1 MNRELQKHFKLLIFI
16 SIFFI
21 PITSLADLTATI
33 DRSVIDSNETF
44 RLNIRYDGQVFSGEP
59 DLTELKKDFEVL
71 SNNRQQSYS
80 SINGKTESFTVWVL
94 QLKPKRSGILEIPT
108 LNFKGD
114 TSERLELRVRAAPKN
129 SSLNPGSQ
137 PIYSETLLDH
147 TEVYVDQQVILTQ
160 RLYTS
165 INLRD
170 FSLSELKV
178 ENAIVHRLSDT
189 TYQKVLNGRSYLVLE
204 VTYAIFP
211 KGVGFVDIPRLRF
224 GAYEVD
230 TSRQFGIFNNRG
242 NQVIR
247 DTESKQIKVLSKPSR
262 RTDRGWMPSKSV
274 EVKQRW
280 SGDLNKVTIG
290 EPITQTITIIAEGLT
305 PEQITPLK
313 FTESTKY
320 RTYPDQPQLSQ
331 SLSNSGIISQ
341 RVESR
346 AIVPSES
353 GKIILPAINL
363 KWWDIETQKEQ
374 TAELPSLT
382 LDVLPAYETYEDSP
396 QISMFNT
403 NNLAPNLTI
412 AGENQNPSKQ
422 THSSPLAIISL
433 ILNSILI
440 IIVLIMFQQRRALN
454 STNKPSLP
462 SSSESTDKLL
472 KVKFKKIKE
481 SAHTRDLKSM
491 REGILTWG
499 KILFSDDSCDTLKK
513 LALKLDDLDI
523 LNQFKELDRELFR
536 NGDNK
541 VSSLDCDYLIERLA
555 EQGKLRQENHALEN
569 NYHEL
574 KNLYPT

>member
-1 MNRELQKHFKLLIFI
+1 MNRELQKHFKLLIFF

-114 TSERLELRVRAAPKN
+114 TSERLELRVKAAPKN

-147 TEVYVDQQVILTQ
+147 TEVYVNQQVILTQ

-178 ENAIVHRLSDT
+178 ENAIVHRLGDT

-422 THSSPLAIISL
+422 THSWPLAIISL

>member
-147 TEVYVDQQVILTQ
+147 TEVYVNQQVILTQ

-178 ENAIVHRLSDT
+178 ENAIVHRLGDT

-422 THSSPLAIISL
+422 THSWPLAIISL

>member
-1 MNRELQKHFKLLIFI
+1 MNRELQKHFKLLISI

-147 TEVYVDQQVILTQ
+147 TEVYVNQQVILTQ

-178 ENAIVHRLSDT
+178 ENAIVHRLGDT

>member
-1 MNRELQKHFKLLIFI
+1 
-16 SIFFI
+16 
-21 PITSLADLTATI
+21 
-33 DRSVIDSNETF
+33 
-44 RLNIRYDGQVFSGEP
+44 
-59 DLTELKKDFEVL
+59 
-71 SNNRQQSYS
+71 
-80 SINGKTESFTVWVL
+80 
-94 QLKPKRSGILEIPT
+94 
-108 LNFKGD
+108 
-114 TSERLELRVRAAPKN
+114 
-129 SSLNPGSQ
+129 
-137 PIYSETLLDH
+137 
-147 TEVYVDQQVILTQ
+147 
-160 RLYTS
+160 
-165 INLRD
+165 
-170 FSLSELKV
+170 
-178 ENAIVHRLSDT
+178 
-189 TYQKVLNGRSYLVLE
+189 
-204 VTYAIFP
+204 
-211 KGVGFVDIPRLRF
+211 VDIPRLRF

-247 DTESKQIKVLSKPSR
+247 DTESKQIKVLSKPSG

-280 SGDLNKVTIG
+280 SGDLDKVTIG

-382 LDVLPAYETYEDSP
+382 LDVLPAYETYEDST

-412 AGENQNPSKQ
+412 AGENQNPLKQ
-422 THSSPLAIISL
+422 NHSWPLAIISL
-433 ILNSILI
+433 ILNSVLI
-440 IIVLIMFQQRRALN
+440 IIVLIMFRQRRALN

>member
-1 MNRELQKHFKLLIFI
+1 M
-16 SIFFI
+16 
-21 PITSLADLTATI
+21 
-33 DRSVIDSNETF
+33 
-44 RLNIRYDGQVFSGEP
+44 G
-59 DLTELKKDFEVL
+59 
-71 SNNRQQSYS
+71 S
-80 SINGKTESFTVWVL
+80 ST
-94 QLKPKRSGILEIPT
+94 KPKRSGILEIPT

-147 TEVYVDQQVILTQ
+147 TEVYVNQQVILTQ

-178 ENAIVHRLSDT
+178 ENAIVHRLGDT

-247 DTESKQIKVLSKPSR
+247 DTESKQIKVLSKPSG

-280 SGDLNKVTIG
+280 SGDLDKVTIG

-382 LDVLPAYETYEDSP
+382 LDVLPAYETYEDST

-422 THSSPLAIISL
+422 THSWPLANISL

>member
-1 MNRELQKHFKLLIFI
+1 MNRELQKHFKLLIFF

-178 ENAIVHRLSDT
+178 ENAIVHRLGDT

-422 THSSPLAIISL
+422 THSWPLAIISL

>member
-147 TEVYVDQQVILTQ
+147 TEVYVNQQVILTQ

-165 INLRD
+165 VNLRD

-178 ENAIVHRLSDT
+178 ENAVVHRLGDT

-422 THSSPLAIISL
+422 THSWPLAIISL

>member
-1 MNRELQKHFKLLIFI
+1 MNRELQKYVKLLIFM

-21 PITSLADLTATI
+21 PITSLADLIATT

-59 DLTELKKDFEVL
+59 DLMELNKDFEVL

-114 TSERLELRVRAAPKN
+114 TSKRLELRVRAAPKN

-147 TEVYVDQQVILTQ
+147 TEVYVNQQVILTQ

-178 ENAIVHRLSDT
+178 ENAIVHRLGDT

-274 EVKQRW
+274 ELKQRW
-280 SGDLNKVTIG
+280 SGDLDKVTIG
-290 EPITQTITIIAEGLT
+290 EPITQTITITAEGLT

-331 SLSNSGIISQ
+331 SSSNSGIISQ

-382 LDVLPAYETYEDSP
+382 LDVLPAFETFEDSP
-396 QISMFNT
+396 QTSKFST
-403 NNLAPNLTI
+403 NNSAPNLTI
-412 AGENQNPSKQ
+412 TGENQNPSKPN
-422 THSSPLAIISL
+422 HSWPLVITSL

-440 IIVLIMFQQRRALN
+440 IIVLILFQQRRALN
-454 STNKPSLP
+454 SANKPSLP
-462 SSSESTDKLL
+462 SSSESTNKLL
-472 KVKFKKIKE
+472 RVEFKRIKE
-481 SAHTRDLKSM
+481 SARTRDLKSM

-536 NGDNK
+536 NSDDKG
-541 VSSLDCDYLIERLA
+541 SRLDCDHLIERLA
-555 EQGKLRQENHALEN
+555 EQGKLRQKNHALEN

>member
-147 TEVYVDQQVILTQ
+147 TEVYVNQQVILTQ

-178 ENAIVHRLSDT
+178 ENAIVHRLGDT

-422 THSSPLAIISL
+422 THSSPLVITSL

>member
-1 MNRELQKHFKLLIFI
+1 MNRELQKNFKLLIFF

-178 ENAIVHRLSDT
+178 ENAIVHRLGDT

-422 THSSPLAIISL
+422 THSWPLAIISL

>member
-1 MNRELQKHFKLLIFI
+1 MNRELQNYVKLLIFM

-21 PITSLADLTATI
+21 PITSLADLIATN

-59 DLTELKKDFEVL
+59 DLMKLNKDFEVL

-114 TSERLELRVRAAPKN
+114 TSKRLEIRVRAAPEN

-147 TEVYVDQQVILTQ
+147 TEVYVNQQVILTQ

-165 INLRD
+165 VNLRD

-178 ENAIVHRLSDT
+178 ENAIIHRLGDT

-211 KGVGFVDIPRLRF
+211 KGVGFVDVPRLRF

-247 DTESKQIKVLSKPSR
+247 DTESKQIKVLSKPSQ
-262 RTDRGWMPSKSV
+262 RTNRGWMPSKSV
-274 EVKQRW
+274 EVKQTW
-280 SGDLNKVTIG
+280 SGDLDKVTVG
-290 EPITQTITIIAEGLT
+290 VPITQTITITAEGLT
-305 PEQITPLK
+305 PEQITPLD

-331 SLSNSGIISQ
+331 SLSNSGIVSQ

-346 AIVPSES
+346 AIVPSQS
-353 GKIILPAINL
+353 GTIILPAINL

-382 LDVLPAYETYEDSP
+382 LDVLPAFETSENSP
-396 QISMFNT
+396 QISKFNT
-403 NNLAPNLTI
+403 NNLVPNLTI
-412 AGENQNPSKQ
+412 TGENQNPSKQ
-422 THSSPLAIISL
+422 THSWPLVITSL

-454 STNKPSLP
+454 SANKPSFP

-472 KVKFKKIKE
+472 KVEFKRIKE
-481 SAHTRDLKSM
+481 SARTRNLKSM
-491 REGILTWG
+491 REEILTWG

-536 NGDNK
+536 NGDDK

-555 EQGKLRQENHALEN
+555 EQGKLRQGNHALEN
-569 NYHEL
+569 NYHGL

>member
-178 ENAIVHRLSDT
+178 ENAIVHRLGDT

-422 THSSPLAIISL
+422 THSWPLAIISL

>member
-33 DRSVIDSNETF
+33 DRSVIDSNEPF

-147 TEVYVDQQVILTQ
+147 TEVYVNQQVILTQ

-178 ENAIVHRLSDT
+178 ENAIVHRLGDT

>member
-94 QLKPKRSGILEIPT
+94 QLKPKRSGLLEIPT

-147 TEVYVDQQVILTQ
+147 TEVYVNQQVILTQ

-178 ENAIVHRLSDT
+178 ENAIVHRLGDT

-412 AGENQNPSKQ
+412 AGENQNSSKQ

>member
-147 TEVYVDQQVILTQ
+147 TEVYVNQQVILTQ

-178 ENAIVHRLSDT
+178 ENAIVHRLGDT

>member
-1 MNRELQKHFKLLIFI
+1 MNRELQKHFKLLIFF

-178 ENAIVHRLSDT
+178 ENAIVHRLGDT

-363 KWWDIETQKEQ
+363 KWWDIKTQKEQ

-422 THSSPLAIISL
+422 THSWPLGIISL

-541 VSSLDCDYLIERLA
+541 VSSLDCDYLIKRLA

>member
-1 MNRELQKHFKLLIFI
+1 MNRELQKHFKLLIFF

-147 TEVYVDQQVILTQ
+147 TEVYVNQQVILTQ

-178 ENAIVHRLSDT
+178 ENAIVHRLGDT

-422 THSSPLAIISL
+422 THSWPLAIISL

>member
-59 DLTELKKDFEVL
+59 DLIELKKDFEVL

-147 TEVYVDQQVILTQ
+147 TEVYVNQQVILTQ

-178 ENAIVHRLSDT
+178 ENAIVHRLGDT

-422 THSSPLAIISL
+422 THSWPLAIISL

-454 STNKPSLP
+454 SANKPSFP

>member
-59 DLTELKKDFEVL
+59 DLIELKKDFEVL

-147 TEVYVDQQVILTQ
+147 TEVYVNQQVILTQ

-422 THSSPLAIISL
+422 THSWPLAIISL

-536 NGDNK
+536 NGDDK
-541 VSSLDCDYLIERLA
+541 GSRLDCDHLIERLA
-555 EQGKLRQENHALEN
+555 EQGKSRQENHALEN

>member
-94 QLKPKRSGILEIPT
+94 QLKPKRSGLLEIPT

-178 ENAIVHRLSDT
+178 ENAIVHRLGDT

-422 THSSPLAIISL
+422 THSWPLAIISL

>member
-178 ENAIVHRLSDT
+178 ENAIVHRLGDT

>member
-1 MNRELQKHFKLLIFI
+1 MNRELQKYFKLLIFI

-21 PITSLADLTATI
+21 PITSLADLIATI

-44 RLNIRYDGQVFSGEP
+44 RLNIRYDRQVFSGEP
-59 DLTELKKDFEVL
+59 DLMELKKDFEVL

-114 TSERLELRVRAAPKN
+114 TSKRLEIRVRAAPKN

-147 TEVYVDQQVILTQ
+147 TEVYVNQQVILTQ

-165 INLRD
+165 VNLRD

-178 ENAIVHRLSDT
+178 ENAIVHRLGDT

-211 KGVGFVDIPRLRF
+211 KGVGFVDVPRLRF

-247 DTESKQIKVLSKPSR
+247 DTESKQIKVLSKPSQ
-262 RTDRGWMPSKSV
+262 RTNRGWMPSKSV

-280 SGDLNKVTIG
+280 SGDLDKVTVG
-290 EPITQTITIIAEGLT
+290 EPITQTITITAEGLT

-331 SLSNSGIISQ
+331 SLSNSGIVSQ

-346 AIVPSES
+346 AIVPSQS
-353 GKIILPAINL
+353 GTIILPAINL

-382 LDVLPAYETYEDSP
+382 LDVLPAFETSENSP
-396 QISMFNT
+396 QISKFNT
-403 NNLAPNLTI
+403 NNLVPNLTI

-422 THSSPLAIISL
+422 THSWPLVIISL

-454 STNKPSLP
+454 SANKPSFP

-472 KVKFKKIKE
+472 KVEFKRIKE
-481 SAHTRDLKSM
+481 SARTRDLKSM

-536 NGDNK
+536 NGDDK

-555 EQGKLRQENHALEN
+555 EQGKLRQGNHALEN
-569 NYHEL
+569 NYHGL

>member
-94 QLKPKRSGILEIPT
+94 QLKPKRSGILEIPS

-178 ENAIVHRLSDT
+178 ENAIVHRLGDT

-422 THSSPLAIISL
+422 THSWPLAIISL

>member
-1 MNRELQKHFKLLIFI
+1 MNRELQKYFKLLIFI

-21 PITSLADLTATI
+21 PITSLADLIATI

-59 DLTELKKDFEVL
+59 DLMELNKDFEVL

-114 TSERLELRVRAAPKN
+114 TSKRLEIRVRAAPKN

-147 TEVYVDQQVILTQ
+147 TEVYVNQQVILTQ

-165 INLRD
+165 VNLRD

-178 ENAIVHRLSDT
+178 ENAIVHRLGDT

-211 KGVGFVDIPRLRF
+211 KGVGFVDVPRLRF

-247 DTESKQIKVLSKPSR
+247 DTESKQIKVLSKPSQ
-262 RTDRGWMPSKSV
+262 RTNRGWMPSKSV

-280 SGDLNKVTIG
+280 SGDLDKVTVG
-290 EPITQTITIIAEGLT
+290 EPITQTITITAEGLT
-305 PEQITPLK
+305 PEQITPLD

-331 SLSNSGIISQ
+331 SLSNSGIVSQ

-346 AIVPSES
+346 AIVPSQS
-353 GKIILPAINL
+353 GTIILPAINL

-382 LDVLPAYETYEDSP
+382 LDVLPAFETSENSP
-396 QISMFNT
+396 QISKFNT
-403 NNLAPNLTI
+403 NNLVPNLTI
-412 AGENQNPSKQ
+412 TGENQNPSKQ
-422 THSSPLAIISL
+422 THSWPLVITSL

-454 STNKPSLP
+454 SANKPSFP

-472 KVKFKKIKE
+472 KVEFKRIKE
-481 SAHTRDLKSM
+481 SARTRDLKSM
-491 REGILTWG
+491 REEILTWG

-536 NGDNK
+536 NGDDK

-555 EQGKLRQENHALEN
+555 EQGKLRQGNHALEN
-569 NYHEL
+569 NYHGL

>member
-1 MNRELQKHFKLLIFI
+1 MNRELQKYFKLLVFI

-21 PITSLADLTATI
+21 PITSLADLIATI

-59 DLTELKKDFEVL
+59 DLMELKKDFEVL

-114 TSERLELRVRAAPKN
+114 TSKRLEIRVRAAPKN

-147 TEVYVDQQVILTQ
+147 TEVYVNQQVILTQ

-165 INLRD
+165 VNLRD

-178 ENAIVHRLSDT
+178 ENAIVHRLGDT

-211 KGVGFVDIPRLRF
+211 KGVGFVDVPRLRF

-247 DTESKQIKVLSKPSR
+247 DTESKQIKVLSKPSQ
-262 RTDRGWMPSKSV
+262 RTNRGWMPSKSV

-280 SGDLNKVTIG
+280 SGDLDKVTVG
-290 EPITQTITIIAEGLT
+290 EPITQTITITAEGLT
-305 PEQITPLK
+305 PEQITPLD

-331 SLSNSGIISQ
+331 SLSNSGIVSQ

-346 AIVPSES
+346 AIVPSQS
-353 GKIILPAINL
+353 GTIILPAINL

-382 LDVLPAYETYEDSP
+382 LDVLPAFETSENSP
-396 QISMFNT
+396 QISKLNT
-403 NNLAPNLTI
+403 NNLVPNLTI
-412 AGENQNPSKQ
+412 TGENQNPSKQ
-422 THSSPLAIISL
+422 THSWPLVITSL

-454 STNKPSLP
+454 SANKPSFP

-472 KVKFKKIKE
+472 KVEFKRIKE
-481 SAHTRDLKSM
+481 SARTRDLKSM
-491 REGILTWG
+491 REEILTWG

-536 NGDNK
+536 NGDDK

-555 EQGKLRQENHALEN
+555 EQGKLRQGNHALEN
-569 NYHEL
+569 NYHGL

>member
-1 MNRELQKHFKLLIFI
+1 MNRELQKYVKLLIFM

-21 PITSLADLTATI
+21 PITSLADLIATT

-59 DLTELKKDFEVL
+59 DLMELNKDFEVL

-147 TEVYVDQQVILTQ
+147 TEVYVNQQVILTQ

-178 ENAIVHRLSDT
+178 ENAIVHRLGDT

-211 KGVGFVDIPRLRF
+211 KGVGFVDVPRLRF

-247 DTESKQIKVLSKPSR
+247 DTESKQIKVLSKPSQ
-262 RTDRGWMPSKSV
+262 RTNRGWMPSTSV

-280 SGDLNKVTIG
+280 SGDLDKVTVG
-290 EPITQTITIIAEGLT
+290 VPITQTITITAEGLT

-382 LDVLPAYETYEDSP
+382 LDVLPAFETFEDSP
-396 QISMFNT
+396 QTSKFST
-403 NNLAPNLTI
+403 NNSAPNLTI
-412 AGENQNPSKQ
+412 TGENQNPSKPN
-422 THSSPLAIISL
+422 HSWPLVITSL

-440 IIVLIMFQQRRALN
+440 IIVLIMFHQRRVLN
-454 STNKPSLP
+454 SANKPSLP
-462 SSSESTDKLL
+462 SSSESTNKLL
-472 KVKFKKIKE
+472 KVEFKRIKE
-481 SAHTRDLKSM
+481 SARTRDLKSM

-536 NGDNK
+536 NGDDK
-541 VSSLDCDYLIERLA
+541 GSRLDCDHLIERLA
-555 EQGKLRQENHALEN
+555 EQGKLRQKNHALEN
-569 NYHEL
+569 NYHGL

>member
-1 MNRELQKHFKLLIFI
+1 MNRELQKHFKLLISI

-147 TEVYVDQQVILTQ
+147 TEVYVNQQVILTQ

-178 ENAIVHRLSDT
+178 ENAIVHRLGDT

-422 THSSPLAIISL
+422 THSWPLAIISL

>member
-1 MNRELQKHFKLLIFI
+1 MNRELQKHFKLLIFV

-59 DLTELKKDFEVL
+59 DLMELKKDFEVL

-114 TSERLELRVRAAPKN
+114 TSKRLELRVRAAPKN

-147 TEVYVDQQVILTQ
+147 TEVYVNQQVILTQ

-178 ENAIVHRLSDT
+178 ENAIVHRLGDT

-211 KGVGFVDIPRLRF
+211 KGVGFVDVPRLRF

-280 SGDLNKVTIG
+280 SGDLDKVTIG
-290 EPITQTITIIAEGLT
+290 EPITQTITITAEGLT

-382 LDVLPAYETYEDSP
+382 LDVLPAFETFEDSP
-396 QISMFNT
+396 QTSKFRT
-403 NNLAPNLTI
+403 NNSASNLTI
-412 AGENQNPSKQ
+412 IGENQNPSKPN
-422 THSSPLAIISL
+422 HSWPLVITSL

-440 IIVLIMFQQRRALN
+440 IIVLIMFHQRRVLN
-454 STNKPSLP
+454 SANKPSLP
-462 SSSESTDKLL
+462 SSSESTNKLL
-472 KVKFKKIKE
+472 KVEFKRIKE
-481 SAHTRDLKSM
+481 SARTRDLKSM

-536 NGDNK
+536 NGDDK

-555 EQGKLRQENHALEN
+555 EQGKLRQGNHALEN
-569 NYHEL
+569 NYHGL

>member
-1 MNRELQKHFKLLIFI
+1 MNRELQKHFKLLIFF

-178 ENAIVHRLSDT
+178 ENAIVHRLGDT

>member
-1 MNRELQKHFKLLIFI
+1 MKIKLQKHFKLLIFI
-16 SIFFI
+16 TIFFN
-21 PITSLADLTATI
+21 PITSWADLAATI

-44 RLNIRYDGQVFSGEP
+44 RLSIRYDGQVFSGEP
-59 DLTELKKDFEVL
+59 DLMELKKDFEVL

-80 SINGKTESFTVWVL
+80 SINGKTESSTVWVL
-94 QLKPKRSGILEIPT
+94 QLKPKQSGILEIPS

-114 TSERLELRVRAAPKN
+114 ISKRLEIRVRAAPKN

-137 PIYSETLLDH
+137 PIYAETLLDY
-147 TEVYVDQQVILTQ
+147 TEVYVNQQVILTQ

-165 INLRD
+165 VNLRD

-178 ENAIVHRLSDT
+178 ENAVVHRLGDT

-204 VTYAIFP
+204 VSYAIFP

-262 RTDRGWMPSKSV
+262 RTDQGWMPSKSV

-280 SGDLNKVTIG
+280 SGDLDKVTIG
-290 EPITQTITIIAEGLT
+290 EPITQTITITAEGLT
-305 PEQITPLK
+305 PEQITPLN
-313 FTESTKY
+313 FTKSSKY

-374 TAELPSLT
+374 TAKLPSLT
-382 LDVLPAYETYEDSP
+382 LDVLPAYQTSEDSP

-403 NNLAPNLTI
+403 NNLTI
-412 AGENQNPSKQ
+412 TGENQNPSKQ
-422 THSSPLAIISL
+422 THSRPLVITSL
-433 ILNSILI
+433 ILNSVLL

-454 STNKPSLP
+454 SANKPSLP
-462 SSSESTDKLL
+462 PSSESTDKLL
-472 KVKFKKIKE
+472 KLEFKRIKE
-481 SAHTRDLKSM
+481 SARTRDLKSM

-541 VSSLDCDYLIERLA
+541 VPSLDCDYLIERLA
-555 EQGKLRQENHALEN
+555 QQGKLRQENHALEN

>member
-1 MNRELQKHFKLLIFI
+1 MNRELQKHFKLLIFF

-21 PITSLADLTATI
+21 PITSLADLIATI

-59 DLTELKKDFEVL
+59 DLMELNKDFEVL

-114 TSERLELRVRAAPKN
+114 TSKRLEIRVRAAPKN

-147 TEVYVDQQVILTQ
+147 TEVYVNQQVILTQ

-178 ENAIVHRLSDT
+178 ENAIVHRLGDT

-211 KGVGFVDIPRLRF
+211 KGVGFVDVPRLRF

-247 DTESKQIKVLSKPSR
+247 DTESKQIKVLSKPSQ
-262 RTDRGWMPSKSV
+262 RTNRGWMPSKSV

-280 SGDLNKVTIG
+280 SGDLDKVTVG
-290 EPITQTITIIAEGLT
+290 EPITQTITITAEGLT
-305 PEQITPLK
+305 PEQITPLD

-331 SLSNSGIISQ
+331 SLSNSGIVSQ

-346 AIVPSES
+346 AIVPSQS
-353 GKIILPAINL
+353 GTIILPAINL

-382 LDVLPAYETYEDSP
+382 LDVLPAFETSENSP
-396 QISMFNT
+396 QISKFNT
-403 NNLAPNLTI
+403 NNLVPNLTI

-422 THSSPLAIISL
+422 THSWPLVIISL

-454 STNKPSLP
+454 SANTPSFP

-472 KVKFKKIKE
+472 KVEFKRIKE
-481 SAHTRDLKSM
+481 SARTRDLKSM
-491 REGILTWG
+491 REEILTWG

-536 NGDNK
+536 NGDDK

-555 EQGKLRQENHALEN
+555 EQGKLRQGNHALEN
-569 NYHEL
+569 NYHGL

>member
-147 TEVYVDQQVILTQ
+147 TEVYVNQQVILTQ

-178 ENAIVHRLSDT
+178 ENAIVHRLGDT

-422 THSSPLAIISL
+422 THSWPLGIISL

>member
-1 MNRELQKHFKLLIFI
+1 MNIDLQKHSMLLIFF
-16 SIFFI
+16 SILII

-44 RLNIRYDGQVFSGEP
+44 RLNIRYDGQVFTGEP
-59 DLTELKKDFEVL
+59 DLMELKKDFEVL

-80 SINGKTESFTVWVL
+80 SINGKAESFTVWVL
-94 QLKPKRSGILEIPT
+94 QLKPKRTGILEIPIFK
-108 LNFKGD
+108 FKGD
-114 TSERLELRVRAAPKN
+114 ISKRLELRVRAAPKN

-137 PIYSETLLDH
+137 PIYSETLVDH
-147 TEVYVDQQVILTQ
+147 TEVYVNQQVLLTQ

-165 INLRD
+165 VNLRD

-178 ENAIVHRLSDT
+178 ENAIVHRLGDT
-189 TYQKVLNGRSYLVLE
+189 TYQKILNGRSYLVLE

-247 DTESKQIKVLSKPSR
+247 DTESKQIKVLSKPSQ
-262 RTDRGWMPSKSV
+262 RTDQGWMPSKSV

-280 SGDLNKVTIG
+280 SGDLDKVTVG
-290 EPITQTITIIAEGLT
+290 EPITQTITISAEGLT
-305 PEQITPLK
+305 PEQITPLN

-320 RTYPDQPQLSQ
+320 RTYPDQPQLSH
-331 SLSNSGIISQ
+331 SLSNSGMISQ

-346 AIVPSES
+346 AIVPSQS
-353 GKIILPAINL
+353 GKITLPAINL
-363 KWWDIETQKEQ
+363 KWWDIETQKER
-374 TAELPSLT
+374 TAELPSVT
-382 LDVLPAYETYEDSP
+382 LDVLPAYEISEDSL
-396 QISMFNT
+396 QSSMSNT
-403 NNLAPNLTI
+403 KDLSPDLT
-412 AGENQNPSKQ
+412 ATGENQTPPKQ
-422 THSSPLAIISL
+422 TYLWPLAITSL
-433 ILNSILI
+433 LLNSILI

-454 STNKPSLP
+454 VANKPSLP
-462 SSSESTDKLL
+462 SRAESTDKLL
-472 KVKFKKIKE
+472 KLKFKKIKE
-481 SAHTRDLKSM
+481 SARARDLKSM

-499 KILFSDDSCDTLKK
+499 KILFSDSSCDTLKK
-513 LALKLDDLDI
+513 LALKLDDSHI
-523 LNQFKELDRELFR
+523 LNQFTELDRELFR
-536 NGDNK
+536 NDSDKGSN
-541 VSSLDCDYLIERLA
+541 LDCDLLIERLTA
-555 EQGKLRQENHALEN
+555 QAKLRQKNHVPKD

>member
-1 MNRELQKHFKLLIFI
+1 MNRELQKYVKLLIFM

-21 PITSLADLTATI
+21 PITSLADLIATT

-59 DLTELKKDFEVL
+59 DLMELNKDFEVL

-114 TSERLELRVRAAPKN
+114 TSKRLEIRVRAAPKN

-147 TEVYVDQQVILTQ
+147 TEVYVNQQVILTQ

-165 INLRD
+165 VNLRD

-178 ENAIVHRLSDT
+178 ENAIVHRLGDT

-211 KGVGFVDIPRLRF
+211 KGVGFVDVPRLRF

-247 DTESKQIKVLSKPSR
+247 DTESKQIKVLSKPSQ
-262 RTDRGWMPSKSV
+262 RTNRGWMPSTSV

-280 SGDLNKVTIG
+280 SGDLDKVTVG
-290 EPITQTITIIAEGLT
+290 VPITQTITITAEGLT
-305 PEQITPLK
+305 PEQITPLD

-331 SLSNSGIISQ
+331 SLSNSGIVSQ

-346 AIVPSES
+346 AIVPSQS
-353 GKIILPAINL
+353 GTIILPAINL

-382 LDVLPAYETYEDSP
+382 LDVLPAFETSENSP
-396 QISMFNT
+396 QISKFNT
-403 NNLAPNLTI
+403 NNLVPNLTI
-412 AGENQNPSKQ
+412 TGENQNPSKQ
-422 THSSPLAIISL
+422 THSRPLVITSL

-454 STNKPSLP
+454 SANKPSFP

-472 KVKFKKIKE
+472 KVEFKRIKE
-481 SAHTRDLKSM
+481 SARTRDLKSM
-491 REGILTWG
+491 REEILTWG

-536 NGDNK
+536 NGDDK

-555 EQGKLRQENHALEN
+555 EQGKLRQGNHALEN
-569 NYHEL
+569 NYHGL

>member
-1 MNRELQKHFKLLIFI
+1 MNRELQKNFKLLIFF

-178 ENAIVHRLSDT
+178 ENAIVHRLGDT

-422 THSSPLAIISL
+422 THSWPLGIISL